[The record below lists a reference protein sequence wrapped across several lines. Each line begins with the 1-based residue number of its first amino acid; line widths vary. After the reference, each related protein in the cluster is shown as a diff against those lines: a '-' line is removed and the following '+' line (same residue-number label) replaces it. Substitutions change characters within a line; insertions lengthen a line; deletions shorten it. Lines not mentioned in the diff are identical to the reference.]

1 MWPAVPYLQWLLNY
15 GAEYYPIDYTENYE
29 PVYGSRPD
37 YETYYE
43 ILIERRVIT
52 YKKPRKNS

>member
-1 MWPAVPYLQWLLNY
+1 MWPAVPYLQWPLNY

-29 PVYGSRPD
+29 PVYGSIPD

-43 ILIERRVIT
+43 ILKVDDHG
-52 YKKPRKNS
+52 